1 MYHSVHAALLDR
13 SRDNPSYCEGELA
26 AALDLAEA
34 LIKQSKYPEA
44 KKLLIPRIREAI
56 RLVGPDATLTLD
68 LRYYYAKVLFF
79 DDDGTTADQC
89 KAITTLRNICKI
101 AERWD
106 SSDQMAQSIFQVFK
120 LDLGFWEE
128 AVAAGKGSPERT
140 RAHVAHTRGFI

>member
-1 MYHSVHAALLDR
+1 M
-13 SRDNPSYCEGELA
+13 
-26 AALDLAEA
+26 
-34 LIKQSKYPEA
+34 
-44 KKLLIPRIREAI
+44 
-56 RLVGPDATLTLD
+56 VGPDATLTLD

-101 AERWD
+101 AECWD